1 MKGKGKSFIKIS
13 FQGREPRGNDG
24 LPEPQDVVAK
34 IIFTAPLMLK
44 ILISKSVEGW
54 YYTFV

>member
-1 MKGKGKSFIKIS
+1 MKGKGKSFIQIS
-13 FQGREPRGNDG
+13 FQGREPRGNGG
-24 LPEPQDVVAK
+24 LPEPRDVAAK